1 MELRVLFVDDDEN
14 VLSSMQRMLHNKKNE
29 WDIYLSNSGFDALNI
44 LENNSIDVIVVDIKM
59 PLMNGA
65 ELLQKVKELYPDIIR
80 IVLSGH
86 TDEQVALQAIHSTHQ
101 FISKPC
107 ETEFLI
113 KKIESTFSMRTFFQD
128 KNILKIL
135 NAIDFIPSLPNIYL
149 QIEKEMN
156 SPDFS
161 LHKIGE
167 LISQDIS
174 LTAKVLQIVNSAF
187 FGLSR
192 KISNPTEAVTFLGAN
207 IIKSLILYIKIFSS
221 FKMPEENQNF
231 INNIWLHSIKVA
243 DISKKISK
251 YYTKN
256 ISISEGAYIASILHD
271 IGKIVLLQ
279 IPNYYNDIIELI
291 SVEKISY
298 QEAEYRLF
306 HTSHSEV
313 GAYLL
318 GIWGL
323 PEEIVE
329 AVAYHHKPSK
339 TENDEFTIL
348 TFVHIANSLS
358 FFPEFDLKYLE
369 DLKIISDI
377 DKWVKIVQ
385 NN

>member
-1 MELRVLFVDDDEN
+1 
-14 VLSSMQRMLHNKKNE
+14 
-29 WDIYLSNSGFDALNI
+29 
-44 LENNSIDVIVVDIKM
+44 
-59 PLMNGA
+59 
-65 ELLQKVKELYPDIIR
+65 
-80 IVLSGH
+80 
-86 TDEQVALQAIHSTHQ
+86 
-101 FISKPC
+101 
-107 ETEFLI
+107 
-113 KKIESTFSMRTFFQD
+113 
-128 KNILKIL
+128 
-135 NAIDFIPSLPNIYL
+135 
-149 QIEKEMN
+149 
-156 SPDFS
+156 